1 MEFLPELKLT
11 LFNGWIF
18 LFTFYLLQLYN
29 LTFVSKQMRDR
40 LLDRSNFDRKQWF
53 LTLIGKFF
61 AIPTMILMILTPITS
76 ELIELFL
83 GIVMFLF
90 GMVGLRMAVLNFI
103 NTPLDQ
109 PVTKGLYSVSRN
121 PQETMLSVILFGIGF
136 TVGSWMILILLVISR
151 VFNHFQ
157 ILAQEEACITQ
168 YGDSYQE
175 YMNKVPRYFL
185 VF

>member
-1 MEFLPELKLT
+1 MEFLPELRLT

-18 LFTFYLLQLYN
+18 LLPFYLLQIFN
-29 LTFVSKQMRDR
+29 LTFVSKQMRNR

-53 LTLIGKFF
+53 FTFIGKFF
-61 AIPTMILMILTPITS
+61 VIPSMILMILTPITS
-76 ELIELFL
+76 DFIEFL
-83 GIVMFLF
+83 LGLVMFLF
-90 GMVGLRMAVLNFI
+90 GMVGLRIAILNYI

-121 PQETMLSVILFGIGF
+121 PQETMLSVIMLGIGF
-136 TVGSWMILILLVISR
+136 IVGSWIVIILVGLSR
-151 VFNHFQ
+151 VFNHFH
-157 ILAQEEACITQ
+157 ILAQEEACIKQ

-175 YMNKVPRYFL
+175 YMRKVPRYFL